1 MAIRRVIVSDLSG
14 EQIPDADKVQL
25 AVLEHPE
32 VAGKPVLLDLTATE
46 VESTNQAGQG
56 RGHF

>member
-32 VAGKPVLLDLTATE
+32 LAGKPSVARLDGNR
-46 VESTNQAGQG
+46 S
-56 RGHF
+56 